1 MVLNQI
7 DGRDV
12 VERWSAARAMDHR
25 YPRGVRV
32 ATRCALRGKC
42 ACACAR
48 GVPQAKFSRENV
60 NDDICV
66 LYTDT
71 DVLYTDTEWE
81 ELLSVLTCVPR
92 VDKELV
98 LLDDVLLVDVWG
110 REGNVS
116 G

>member
-12 VERWSAARAMDHR
+12 VGRWRAAGAMDHR
-25 YPRGVRV
+25 HPRGVR
-32 ATRCALRGKC
+32 ATTRCALRGR
-42 ACACAR
+42 CACAR
-48 GVPQAKFSRENV
+48 GAPQAKFGRENAG
-60 NDDICV
+60 DDICV

-71 DVLYTDTEWE
+71 DKLQEWE

-110 REGNVS
+110 REGSVS

>member
-32 ATRCALRGKC
+32 TTRCALRGR
-42 ACACAR
+42 CACAR
-48 GVPQAKFSRENV
+48 GAPQAKFSRENV
-60 NDDICV
+60 GDDICV

-71 DVLYTDTEWE
+71 DKLQEWE
-81 ELLSVLTCVPR
+81 ELLSVLTCMPR

-98 LLDDVLLVDVWG
+98 LLGDVLLVDVWG
-110 REGNVS
+110 REGSVS